1 MSDVLHQ
8 KEWDCAECV
17 ELNIWA
23 NTFRSKKDIFSP
35 DSLAEMGKPFP
46 QVLDSMAQ
54 LRHTAVHRIRVT
66 VNRVHQYLLDAERLM
81 LLLQD
86 EAASKQLTALRQK
99 AELATEDMKT
109 NKDLLETRAAKQLRR
124 YADQI
129 IELERLQQAA
139 VEEMLKED
147 KTCQISAAA
156 LLENAISQE
165 SQYPLGTYYGDD
177 GKVSERA
184 CDAESSSDAEEDLVR
199 GSEPSNPVIHEGAH

>member
-1 MSDVLHQ
+1 
-8 KEWDCAECV
+8 
-17 ELNIWA
+17 
-23 NTFRSKKDIFSP
+23 
-35 DSLAEMGKPFP
+35 MGKPFP

-109 NKDLLETRAAKQLRR
+109 NKDLLETRAAKQIRR

-165 SQYPLGTYYGDD
+165 SQHPLGIYYGDD
-177 GKVSERA
+177 GKVSEGS

-199 GSEPSNPVIHEGAH
+199 GSEPSDPVIHQGAH